1 MDFITDLPPYI
12 VGNKEV
18 NLILVIVNRF
28 TKINLYVPTT
38 KRCTSVELTVILRDE
53 VVRKYSV
60 PRGIVIDRG
69 SVFIS

>member
-38 KRCTSVELTVILRDE
+38 KRYISVELTVILRDE

-60 PRGIVIDRG
+60 PRGIIIDRG